1 MKKSLLF
8 MAAALLTVAPLAAR
22 AADPV
27 TLKLAFPPPPVSFY
41 NGQVLA
47 PWSKEIEDATGG
59 AVKVQIFIGPTLA
72 NFNNIYDRV
81 LNGVIDLGW
90 GLHGPLGTQF
100 QKSSVATLPGFAT
113 SGTQCS
119 NALWN
124 LYASGVTA
132 DEYAQVKPL
141 SIACFPRS
149 NYILTKPIRSI
160 DGFKGMKVYV
170 GSKMQGLITEALGA
184 APITGNTSDIYAGMQ
199 RGTFEAGMTGWAA
212 VAAFKLFEV
221 TKGGFEGPF
230 GHPTNF
236 LLMNKDAFAKLT
248 EDAKKVIETKSGPSL
263 VARMGKAG
271 EDETDHGRE
280 IVEKIPGYAIAT
292 VQAAEMAKFQ
302 KATAPLVDQWVKE
315 TPDGAKV
322 LAAYK
327 AEIAKQGV
335 K

>member
-1 MKKSLLF
+1 MNKAIALATLL
-8 MAAALLTVAPLAAR
+8 AAAPLTAR
-22 AADPV
+22 AADPI

-72 NFNNIYDRV
+72 NFNNIYDRI
-81 LNGVIDLGW
+81 LNGVIDFGW

-100 QKSSVATLPGFAT
+100 QKSSVATLPGFAS

-119 NALWN
+119 NALWS
-124 LYASGVTA
+124 LYASGVIA

-141 SIACFPRS
+141 SISCFPRS
-149 NYILTKPIRSI
+149 NFILGKPIRSI
-160 DGFKGMKVYV
+160 DEFKGMKMYV
-170 GSKMQGLITEALGA
+170 GSKMQGLIAEALGS
-184 APITGNTSDIYAGMQ
+184 APITGNTADIYAGMQ
-199 RGTFEAGMTGWAA
+199 RGTFEGGMTGWAA

-236 LLMNKDAFAKLT
+236 LLMNKESFAKLP
-248 EDAKKVIETKSGPSL
+248 EDGRKVIEAKSAMPL

-271 EDETDHGRE
+271 EDETAHGRE
-280 IVEKIPGYAIAT
+280 IVEKIPGYAITT
-292 VQAAEMAKFQ
+292 VQANEVAKLQKEME
-302 KATAPLVDQWVKE
+302 PLIDRWVKE

-327 AEIAKQGV
+327 AELTKQGV